1 MGLAIGATVGT
12 MIHAAIIIAAVRRT
26 DWPLEARRAA
36 ERVGAG
42 ADGPGRSKDA
52 KDEENG
58 KGGKRSAPRARDERH
73 GETLLPPI
81 AEVELCEAAA
91 PKDGRAA
98 EKETT

>member
-1 MGLAIGATVGT
+1 MGKAGN
-12 MIHAAIIIAAVRRT
+12 
-26 DWPLEARRAA
+26 ARR
-36 ERVGAG
+36 
-42 ADGPGRSKDA
+42 
-52 KDEENG
+52 
-58 KGGKRSAPRARDERH
+58 RAREDERH

>member
-1 MGLAIGATVGT
+1 M
-12 MIHAAIIIAAVRRT
+12 MAIIIAAVRRT

-42 ADGPGRSKDA
+42 EGRSKDA
-52 KDEENG
+52 KDEEAG
-58 KGGKRSAPRARDERH
+58 KGGKRSVPRARDERH